1 MYINKMWVKR
11 AARTFLQA
19 FLGYIAVNVVVLDFS
34 DERSAVKSALIGLA
48 VSSVA
53 SGIAAVMNL
62 KENDTVENG

>member
-1 MYINKMWVKR
+1 MWVKR